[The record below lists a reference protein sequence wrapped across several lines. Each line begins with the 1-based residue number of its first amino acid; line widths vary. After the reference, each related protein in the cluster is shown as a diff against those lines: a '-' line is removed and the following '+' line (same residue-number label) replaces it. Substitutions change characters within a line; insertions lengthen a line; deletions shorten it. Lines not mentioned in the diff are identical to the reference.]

1 MVTCK
6 SFKLEFQMLENQ
18 IEFQILENQIE
29 YLADESSY
37 LVHIILLKT
46 SMTWRF
52 AFVGLHLSLC
62 VVASEEFQ

>member
-1 MVTCK
+1 MSTFRFILKSLRIVVTCK

-46 SMTWRF
+46 SMT
-52 AFVGLHLSLC
+52 
-62 VVASEEFQ
+62 

>member
-1 MVTCK
+1 MTCK

-46 SMTWRF
+46 SMT
-52 AFVGLHLSLC
+52 
-62 VVASEEFQ
+62 